1 MSSVW
6 RVMRRLGYDLR
17 GRVPSVEET
26 IGWEVSMSVVHTDR
40 ANLLFVTLNA
50 VRRSNVISE

>member
-1 MSSVW
+1 
-6 RVMRRLGYDLR
+6 MRRLGYDLR